1 MAMKSLGLNPSE
13 QAVIDIP
20 NHIGKNGLIYF
31 ADFCQL
37 VLDWFREDTGQEEAF
52 RQAMFRVRNALAKT
66 EALILDRP
74 SQYLKVMC
82 GTESYGK
89 DFKAKKYKLNNH
101 FLSKVH
107 NNDPLKEV
115 F

>member
-37 VLDWFREDTGQEEAF
+37 VLDWFREDASQEEAF
-52 RQAMFRVRNALAKT
+52 RQAMFRVSLRM
-66 EALILDRP
+66 
-74 SQYLKVMC
+74 LKIFSVQ
-82 GTESYGK
+82 
-89 DFKAKKYKLNNH
+89 D
-101 FLSKVH
+101 LSKTC
-107 NNDPLKEV
+107 PFGL
-115 F
+115 

>member
-37 VLDWFREDTGQEEAF
+37 VLDWFREDAMGEEEF
-52 RQAMFRVRNALAKT
+52 RQSMFRVR
-66 EALILDRP
+66 
-74 SQYLKVMC
+74 QYSV
-82 GTESYGK
+82 S
-89 DFKAKKYKLNNH
+89 FK
-101 FLSKVH
+101 
-107 NNDPLKEV
+107 
-115 F
+115 